1 MSLNSDTDK
10 IFLLSAVNFLRMK
23 KIQALLLL
31 IFVFQ
36 STANAQTK
44 RSILPSDIYHMQDV
58 SDPQISPDG
67 NWVAYV
73 LSSVDSVKD
82 KRNKDIW
89 MISWDGKQN
98 VQLTNSPEDEASP
111 RWSPDGKYLSFLSSR
126 SDGNK
131 KDDDDNNAQLWLLNR
146 LGGEGKKIT
155 SVKGEIED
163 YAWSPD
169 GSKILL
175 SMKDQNFSDTAKSK
189 VRKPYVMDR
198 YHFKQDY
205 IGYLDSGAIH
215 LYVFNLSTQKLD
227 TLTKGIYDE
236 TEPAWSPDGKQIA
249 FTSNR
254 TENPDKNENTDIYVM
269 DVIPDA
275 SIKKLTTW
283 TGADHEPQWSPDGNY
298 IAYLQSSSNE
308 YFTMYGEDQL
318 SIVSKDGGDPKLLSK
333 TIDRP
338 ISNPR
343 WSKDGKSIIAL
354 MQDDRQNNVVA
365 FDVATGNMTKVA
377 TGEKVFASL
386 ELNKLNGNWIA
397 RMSEP
402 HLPFELVALEN
413 GNTRRLTFVQD
424 SFLAPLQLATVEG
437 FKSKSKDGTIVS
449 GLLYKPANAEPGKK
463 LPLVL
468 YIHGGPVGQDD
479 FGFSLGSQIFADAG
493 YAVVQ
498 INYRGSSGRGVDF
511 TKAIYAD
518 WGNKEVMDILGAVDY
533 LIAQGIADPN
543 RIGIVGWSY
552 GGILTDYCI
561 ASDPRF
567 KAACSG
573 AGSALQTSMYGVDEY
588 INQYNNELGPPWKN
602 TEKWIKLSYPF
613 FHADRIKTPTLF
625 MAAEKDFNVP
635 SVGAEQMYQA
645 LKTNGIKTELVI
657 YPGQHHGLSIPGY
670 QADRFTRYLQW
681 FSKYLK

>member
-1 MSLNSDTDK
+1 
-10 IFLLSAVNFLRMK
+10 
-23 KIQALLLL
+23 
-31 IFVFQ
+31 
-36 STANAQTK
+36 
-44 RSILPSDIYHMQDV
+44 
-58 SDPQISPDG
+58 
-67 NWVAYV
+67 
-73 LSSVDSVKD
+73 
-82 KRNKDIW
+82 
-89 MISWDGKQN
+89 
-98 VQLTNSPEDEASP
+98 
-111 RWSPDGKYLSFLSSR
+111 
-126 SDGNK
+126 
-131 KDDDDNNAQLWLLNR
+131 
-146 LGGEGKKIT
+146 
-155 SVKGEIED
+155 
-163 YAWSPD
+163 
-169 GSKILL
+169 
-175 SMKDQNFSDTAKSK
+175 
-189 VRKPYVMDR
+189 
-198 YHFKQDY
+198 
-205 IGYLDSGAIH
+205 
-215 LYVFNLSTQKLD
+215 
-227 TLTKGIYDE
+227 
-236 TEPAWSPDGKQIA
+236 
-249 FTSNR
+249 
-254 TENPDKNENTDIYVM
+254 
-269 DVIPDA
+269 
-275 SIKKLTTW
+275 
-283 TGADHEPQWSPDGNY
+283 
-298 IAYLQSSSNE
+298 
-308 YFTMYGEDQL
+308 
-318 SIVSKDGGDPKLLSK
+318 
-333 TIDRP
+333 
-338 ISNPR
+338 
-343 WSKDGKSIIAL
+343 
-354 MQDDRQNNVVA
+354 MQDDRQSNVVA

-386 ELNKLNGNWIA
+386 ELNKSNGSWIA

-493 YAVVQ
+493 YAVAQ

-657 YPGQHHGLSIPGY
+657 YPGQHHGLSIPSY